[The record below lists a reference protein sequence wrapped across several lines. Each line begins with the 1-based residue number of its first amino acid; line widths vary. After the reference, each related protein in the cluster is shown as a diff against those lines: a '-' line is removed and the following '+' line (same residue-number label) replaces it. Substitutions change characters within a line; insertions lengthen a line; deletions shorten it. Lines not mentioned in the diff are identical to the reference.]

1 MGRYEGGIESTTGR
15 VYMSDIVQYAKSLV
29 CRETRKELIMSLE
42 ELSKQGIASG
52 ELQEA
57 DDNLEEVFCNGM
69 YSRQITLKAGV
80 AAVGEIHKQDHI
92 NILSSGRV
100 VVVTEEGTQELV
112 APHRWVGTA
121 GTKRA
126 TLVIEDAVWTTFHA
140 TQHTTSEEVRRDF
153 VAKTFADVPLIEERY
168 GMGSDSNC
176 SNVSCND
183 VSTEEPSR

>member
-1 MGRYEGGIESTTGR
+1 
-15 VYMSDIVQYAKSLV
+15 
-29 CRETRKELIMSLE
+29 MSLE
-42 ELSKQGIASG
+42 AASKEGIASG

-57 DDNLEEVFCNGM
+57 DDNLEEVFCNGI
-69 YSRQITLKAGV
+69 YSRQITLKADT

-100 VVVTEEGTQELV
+100 IVVTDEGTQEIV

-140 TQHTTSEEVRRDF
+140 TKHTTSEKVREDF
-153 VAKTFADVPLIEERY
+153 VAKTFDDVPLIEDKH
-168 GMGSDSNC
+168 GVGSNSYSNNRL
-176 SNVSCND
+176 SDGS
-183 VSTEEPSR
+183 STEEPSR